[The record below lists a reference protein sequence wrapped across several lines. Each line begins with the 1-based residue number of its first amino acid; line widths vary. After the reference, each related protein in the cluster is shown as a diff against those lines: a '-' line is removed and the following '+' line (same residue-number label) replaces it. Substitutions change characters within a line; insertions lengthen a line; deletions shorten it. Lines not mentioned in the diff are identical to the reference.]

1 MNFEHIFTKKQ
12 KQEYLYL
19 SVGYFFLREN
29 FEIMLL
35 VVKKMSFSKIVFF
48 DVQKSIIFLKINSY
62 YIF

>member
-48 DVQKSIIFLKINSY
+48 DVQKSIIF
-62 YIF
+62 